1 MATAGFFLRC
11 YAAYSFTIFT
21 WFHRTSYA
29 LGPFSHPPPPPSH
42 FSSHRLIISLTGCLL
57 PLFIFIFFFCVRWA
71 LLVFV
76 VAILHLAVVVGHHRL
91 VRGCALA
98 LQKSGRQLPSQCTAN
113 KELFSSSATTYE
125 WSGCTSHKRLS
136 FNSECLCVCG
146 VVWCGY
152 AMPFKRPSIVPT
164 TPKLRNSN
172 LFSIKS
178 YQTTASMCTQLLSLT
193 LCLFFSMV
201 QTWNKQEK
209 KIGKLTSVQL
219 VTFHARC
226 TRRGTSAHYP
236 NSAISPRCPLSSHFH
251 ILHPTWT
258 MSKMDF
264 RTQWPNDS
272 GTVLSFS

>member
-29 LGPFSHPPPPPSH
+29 LVPFFFPH

-57 PLFIFIFFFCVRWA
+57 PLFIFIFFCVRCA

-136 FNSECLCVCG
+136 LNSECLCVCEG
-146 VVWCGY
+146 VWCGVMWVRD
-152 AMPFKRPSIVPT
+152 AFQKTIDRSDNT
-164 TPKLRNSN
+164 
-172 LFSIKS
+172 
-178 YQTTASMCTQLLSLT
+178 
-193 LCLFFSMV
+193 
-201 QTWNKQEK
+201 
-209 KIGKLTSVQL
+209 KIAELEFV
-219 VTFHARC
+219 F
-226 TRRGTSAHYP
+226 
-236 NSAISPRCPLSSHFH
+236 N
-251 ILHPTWT
+251 
-258 MSKMDF
+258 
-264 RTQWPNDS
+264 
-272 GTVLSFS
+272 

>member
-29 LGPFSHPPPPPSH
+29 LVPFFFPPFLVPSPHH
-42 FSSHRLIISLTGCLL
+42 FFDWLLASS
-57 PLFIFIFFFCVRWA
+57 FYFYFFFCVRCA

-136 FNSECLCVCG
+136 LNSECLCVCEG
-146 VVWCGY
+146 VWCGVMWVRD
-152 AMPFKRPSIVPT
+152 AFQKTIDRSDNT
-164 TPKLRNSN
+164 
-172 LFSIKS
+172 
-178 YQTTASMCTQLLSLT
+178 
-193 LCLFFSMV
+193 
-201 QTWNKQEK
+201 
-209 KIGKLTSVQL
+209 KIAELEFV
-219 VTFHARC
+219 F
-226 TRRGTSAHYP
+226 
-236 NSAISPRCPLSSHFH
+236 N
-251 ILHPTWT
+251 
-258 MSKMDF
+258 
-264 RTQWPNDS
+264 
-272 GTVLSFS
+272 